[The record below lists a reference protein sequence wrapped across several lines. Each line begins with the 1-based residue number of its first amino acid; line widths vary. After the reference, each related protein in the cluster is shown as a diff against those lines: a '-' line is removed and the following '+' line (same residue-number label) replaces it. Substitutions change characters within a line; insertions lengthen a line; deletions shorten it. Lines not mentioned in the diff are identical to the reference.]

1 MSYPILSTLVV
12 VAVLATMITDSV
24 YPKAKNNDDDDDN
37 NDNDDGDDN
46 NDNNDNDDGDDNNDN
61 NDNMKPKASA
71 IQNGEYLDTENE
83 GVVGSDVD
91 CVEE

>member
-24 YPKAKNNDDDDDN
+24 YPKAKNNDDDDN
-37 NDNDDGDDN
+37 
-46 NDNNDNDDGDDNNDN
+46 NNDN

-71 IQNGEYLDTENE
+71 IQNGEYPDTENE

>member
-1 MSYPILSTLVV
+1 
-12 VAVLATMITDSV
+12 MITDSV
-24 YPKAKNNDDDDDN
+24 YPKAKNNDDDDN
-37 NDNDDGDDN
+37 
-46 NDNNDNDDGDDNNDN
+46 NNDN

-71 IQNGEYLDTENE
+71 IQNGEYPDTENE

>member
-24 YPKAKNNDDDDDN
+24 YPKAKNNDDDDNN

-46 NDNNDNDDGDDNNDN
+46 NDNNDN
-61 NDNMKPKASA
+61 NDNMKPKSSA